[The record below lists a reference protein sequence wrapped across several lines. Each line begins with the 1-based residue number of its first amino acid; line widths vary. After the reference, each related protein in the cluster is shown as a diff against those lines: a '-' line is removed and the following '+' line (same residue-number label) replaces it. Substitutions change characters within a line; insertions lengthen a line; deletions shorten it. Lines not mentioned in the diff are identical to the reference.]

1 MQRLRLSDE
10 PDSPRLAQLPP
21 TPPPTTCE
29 LIACLSSATAHC
41 GVHASY
47 SGLLCASGA
56 AFMLCVSPSGFRRED
71 AIAGRWRLL
80 PSALIEAGFDSAQI
94 VEDPPDPLAL
104 AASELSESRA
114 VPVLGCFPE
123 APWRAGLA
131 VGILDAKGLWA
142 ILDASGRVHSLAAR
156 ASLAITLGPT
166 SAPSRPSLYALLR
179 RCLWSWEGV
188 EANEGPAAWTAW
200 LKLLGNS
207 ALADPTAL
215 AAEVSAH
222 DFLYETLLDARTHAA
237 TWLDD
242 RADEADGNTADWLAS
257 AADTL
262 REMTALLESRDPALH
277 QPNVAASFAD
287 STWRAYLADLLG
299 QAAELDLQA
308 RHALAC
314 ALDADY
320 PPA

>member
-21 TPPPTTCE
+21 APPPATCE

-47 SGLLCASGA
+47 SDLLCACGA
-56 AFMLCVSPSGFRRED
+56 AFMLCVDPSGFRRED
-71 AIAGRWRLL
+71 ALAGRWRLL
-80 PSALIEAGFDSAQI
+80 PSALIEAGFSSAH
-94 VEDPPDPLAL
+94 VPDDPPDPLAL
-104 AASELSESRA
+104 AAPELAEGRA

-131 VGILDAKGLWA
+131 VGILDTKGLWA

-156 ASLAITLGPT
+156 ASLAVTLGAPT
-166 SAPSRPSLYALLR
+166 EPSLPGLYALLR

-200 LKLLGNS
+200 LNLLRQP
-207 ALADPTAL
+207 APADPTAL

-222 DFLYETLLDARTHAA
+222 DLLYETLLDARTHAA

-242 RADEADGNTADWLAS
+242 RVDEADGNMADWLAS
-257 AADTL
+257 AADLL
-262 REMTALLESRDPALH
+262 RELAALLESRDPAPH
-277 QPNVAASFAD
+277 QPNVASAFAD
-287 STWRAYLADLLG
+287 PTWRAYLADLLS
-299 QAAELDLQA
+299 QAAEIDLQA